1 MSTKSKLKTL
11 LDNSHS
17 GNNINTMTEGFDES
31 YRTNLFLEYLISQG
45 LKGNH
50 LLFDNHQIRRAF
62 AHNPREIEKLGVEKL
77 REVKE
82 AFQHILQLQDI
93 WEKKEYIAK
102 LPEEIQ
108 NIIIQLYFQ
117 LLEKNL
123 LSKKPRLH

>member
-1 MSTKSKLKTL
+1 LSTEPKAKTL

-17 GNNINTMTEGFDES
+17 ANNINMMTEGFDET

-50 LLFDNHQIRRAF
+50 LLFDNYQIRRAF
-62 AHNPREIEKLGVEKL
+62 TKNPTELEKLGVQKL

-82 AFQHILQLQDI
+82 AFRHILELQDI

-108 NIIIQLYFQ
+108 NIIILLYFQ
-117 LLEKNL
+117 ILEKNL
-123 LSKKPRLH
+123 LSQKPRLH